1 MMRAYMST
9 IYMSK
14 MFINRYIY
22 MYIHNN
28 DAEFNITAEIH
39 TAHSSS

>member
-14 MFINRYIY
+14 MFINRYI
-22 MYIHNN
+22 YIHNN